1 MKAVLVALL
10 CSPGLVAQQLSSAD
24 RVAPAAPVAAPNLI
38 VRVLQPAEPEFEPYH
53 PISSKQRL
61 HEYLDGTIGHY
72 QLFRAAASALVS
84 QELDSPHEWGQ
95 GVAGYARR
103 FGNDLAENGVRST
116 LTFAYSYALHED
128 NRYFASGKSNAAL
141 RILHAALSP
150 FEAHRADGSVRFS
163 FSNAAGVV
171 SASLISRT
179 WAPPSWQG
187 GANIGRNI
195 GLTFAGQ
202 AAFNAF
208 REFVPD
214 LLHGR
219 R

>member
-1 MKAVLVALL
+1 MKAVLVLLL
-10 CSPGLVAQQLSSAD
+10 CCPVLAQQQGSAD
-24 RVAPAAPVAAPNLI
+24 RVAPTAPVAAPNLI
-38 VRVLQPAEPEFEPYH
+38 VRVLRPAEPEFEPYH
-53 PISSKQRL
+53 PISGKERL
-61 HEYLDGTIGHY
+61 HDYINANVGPY
-72 QLFRAAASALVS
+72 QLFRTAASALVS
-84 QELDSPHEWGQ
+84 QGLDSPHEWGQ
-95 GVAGYARR
+95 GMAGYGKR
-103 FGNDLAENGVRST
+103 FGNDLAENGVRTT
-116 LTFAYSYALHED
+116 LTLAYSFALHED

-141 RILHAALSP
+141 RILHAAFSP

-171 SASLISRT
+171 SASLISRA
-179 WAPPSWQG
+179 WAPSSWQG